1 MILKNHTT
9 IDKFML
15 ETAKDR
21 AELIEYVTKNMERN
35 LVEAMLE
42 KIEPGKEYLIKL
54 HGADYYE
61 ETSTCMCGYK
71 MALEVDGWTP
81 CSEMMPAIGD
91 FVLLSGVFEGVTKI
105 IIAAGDQVRYWG
117 SKMPGLAWMPL
128 PEPYKE
134 K

>member
-1 MILKNHTT
+1 MILKNHVT

-15 ETAKDR
+15 ETAKDK

-35 LVEAMLE
+35 LVEAMLD

-61 ETSTCMCGYK
+61 EVGTDMCGYK
-71 MALEVDGWTP
+71 AALEVDGWTL

-91 FVLLSGVFEGVTKI
+91 FVLLSGEFEGVTKI
-105 IIAAGDQVRYWG
+105 IIASGDQVRYWG
-117 SKMPGLAWMPL
+117 NKMPGLAWMPL

>member
-21 AELIEYVTKNMERN
+21 SELIEYVTKNMERN
-35 LVEAMLE
+35 LVEAMLDQ
-42 KIEPGKEYLIKL
+42 IEPEKDYLIRL
-54 HGADYYE
+54 RGAEYYE
-61 ETSTCMCGYK
+61 EISTNMCGYK
-71 MALEVDGWTP
+71 MALGIDGWIP
-81 CSEMMPAIGD
+81 CSERMPDFGA
-91 FVLLSGVFEGVTKI
+91 FVLLSGEFEGRTRI
-105 IIAAGDQVRYWG
+105 LIASSDHVRYWG
-117 SKMPGLAWMPL
+117 NKFPGLAWMPL

>member
-21 AELIEYVTKNMERN
+21 SDLIEYVTKNMKHN
-35 LVEAMLE
+35 LVEAMLD
-42 KIEPGKEYLIKL
+42 KIEPGKDYLIKL

-61 ETSTCMCGYK
+61 EVGTNMCGYK
-71 MALEVDGWTP
+71 AALEVDGWTP
-81 CSEMMPAIGD
+81 CSEMMPANSD